1 MANFQ
6 LQKKLILHLWKLI
19 LHPKSHDKKT
29 KIEKMNSL
37 EDVDSPRYQNLCITP
52 SESKVMSI

>member
-19 LHPKSHDKKT
+19 LHRKSHDTKT
-29 KIEKMNSL
+29 KIEKINSL
-37 EDVDSPRYQNLCITP
+37 EDVDSPRYQKFCITP